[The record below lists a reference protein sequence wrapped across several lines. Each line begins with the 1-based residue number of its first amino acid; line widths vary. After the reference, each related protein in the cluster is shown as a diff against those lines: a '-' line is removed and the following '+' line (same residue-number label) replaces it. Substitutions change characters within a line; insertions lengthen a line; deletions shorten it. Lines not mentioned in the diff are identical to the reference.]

1 LLLALQDDTPLI
13 VVRGGEAFVL
23 LLNAG
28 EAFSFGRDVVHAG
41 AAHTEDNIRL
51 HWYMLKE
58 GEEPK
63 DTTRL
68 SSMENVPQE
77 GMRGLVLERH
87 HLRR

>member
-1 LLLALQDDTPLI
+1 M
-13 VVRGGEAFVL
+13 

-58 GEEPK
+58 DEERK
-63 DTTRL
+63 DTTRP
-68 SSMENVPQE
+68 STMKCVAQ
-77 GMRGLVLERH
+77 GDMRELVLKRH
-87 HLRR
+87 HLRRR